1 MHTIHVQMPPCTLPH
16 SYRHAHVCKR
26 TDERATC
33 FLHNYTIRFTH
44 TSVQIPTATCKRP
57 LAQSHSRC
65 ACTRLCTA
73 PTHPSTCECQSPFA
87 LPCANCSACS
97 AHLCSHSHPR
107 VHTLLCTQPFA
118 HCTHFHLSTPS
129 CANCHIHVQRSS
141 CTLSHGHGHAGEC
154 AKPCIHAQIP
164 PCTLLGFHTHTH
176 VCKTDRRAKTFLHT
190 YTITQACKTTHPRA
204 NIPLHTMCKK
214 HLARSHPCAHI
225 CTPLHMHRAMR
236 KHIHVCNPVPL
247 HTHVQTPPCTPLC
260 VLHSC
265 IMHHPCT
272 PHDRTHVCKSTIT
285 HSTCIRVPLPL
296 HTRVQTLPWP
306 PPSADACNPVVQCFA
321 HSHACKCA
329 RTAAHPR
336 AKHPCAFPRSP
347 SLHTHVH
354 KSMP

>member
-1 MHTIHVQMPPCTLPH
+1 MQKQTVVQTH
-16 SYRHAHVCKR
+16 
-26 TDERATC
+26 RARSRAKYPRAKSS
-33 FLHNYTIRFTH
+33 LH
-44 TSVQIPTATCKRP
+44 TATC
-57 LAQSHSRC
+57 
-65 ACTRLCTA
+65 TRTQ
-73 PTHPSTCECQSPFA
+73 THVQ
-87 LPCANCSACS
+87 

-265 IMHHPCT
+265 ITAPSLHSPR
-272 PHDRTHVCKSTIT
+272 PHA
-285 HSTCIRVPLPL
+285 
-296 HTRVQTLPWP
+296 RVQIDHYTF
-306 PPSADACNPVVQCFA
+306 DM
-321 HSHACKCA
+321 
-329 RTAAHPR
+329 
-336 AKHPCAFPRSP
+336 HPCATSLAHSCANSALATPISRCVQPRCAMFCTLTCVQMRAHSCTP
-347 SLHTHVH
+347 TCKTSLCIPMQPFLAHACAQIHALVQQPRVQNPTATCKGLHSHCGALAQV
-354 KSMP
+354 